1 MPSFGEVQKNNT
13 SLNLSFVPI
22 AIFAGGTS
30 GIGRATAEAFAHS
43 IQGNAHIILLGRN
56 KTAAANILSN
66 LPKPSLPGAVH
77 EFVECDLSLMK
88 NVEEVTNNLRSRL
101 PRLNYLVLS
110 SGTLNFYGR
119 DETTEG
125 IDKKLAVAYYARW
138 KLIQGLTSLLQ
149 KAKDEGQDASVLSVL
164 APTSEGRI
172 DFDDLGLK
180 KNYGASTYMSS
191 SATYNDLML
200 EAFSERNPELTFTH
214 IYPGIVRT
222 PLLGN
227 IFTHWALAP
236 VNWVLNIVTY
246 PFSLAPERN
255 QNGDDIGKSIYS
267 DSKESRDRLWEHTEK
282 EIQRAIGLMTQIT
295 LTPVTSP
302 AAMIYHPASNVLQST
317 VSPNYTDS
325 VAHPPTS
332 TPHWPG
338 TTTES
343 IRVIPEELVCA
354 SQYVV
359 TYDEPF
365 LRFTESCRLV
375 NTPAVQWVHYLLGA
389 CIALDPSPN
398 REQGAHLFEL
408 DDPHIVW
415 LGLVEGIPQHRAPRS
430 TATPQVAVSPLTH
443 HPSRPLQP
451 RSRPLLAGG
460 LFSSA
465 PTMFSAVIHPSE
477 HARSTGD
484 SHPAL
489 RRRAFVANLPVLII
503 LL

>member
-1 MPSFGEVQKNNT
+1 MMSLEHSPGLELDPQNSLTMPSFGEVQKNNT

-200 EAFSERNPELTFTH
+200 EVMWKFLEKRNRVDGVSRPSLNAIPSSRSH
-214 IYPGIVRT
+214 I
-222 PLLGN
+222 
-227 IFTHWALAP
+227 
-236 VNWVLNIVTY
+236 
-246 PFSLAPERN
+246 
-255 QNGDDIGKSIYS
+255 SI
-267 DSKESRDRLWEHTEK
+267 
-282 EIQRAIGLMTQIT
+282 Q
-295 LTPVTSP
+295 
-302 AAMIYHPASNVLQST
+302 ASC
-317 VSPNYTDS
+317 
-325 VAHPPTS
+325 AHPF
-332 TPHWPG
+332 W
-338 TTTES
+338 
-343 IRVIPEELVCA
+343 
-354 SQYVV
+354 V
-359 TYDEPF
+359 TF
-365 LRFTESCRLV
+365 L
-375 NTPAVQWVHYLLGA
+375 PIG
-389 CIALDPSPN
+389 PS
-398 REQGAHLFEL
+398 HL
-408 DDPHIVW
+408 
-415 LGLVEGIPQHRAPRS
+415 
-430 TATPQVAVSPLTH
+430 
-443 HPSRPLQP
+443 
-451 RSRPLLAGG
+451 
-460 LFSSA
+460 
-465 PTMFSAVIHPSE
+465 
-477 HARSTGD
+477 
-484 SHPAL
+484 
-489 RRRAFVANLPVLII
+489 
-503 LL
+503 